1 MIAEF
6 YFLKTTCMHS
16 IYPVHAHPRVSF
28 IVPINLFRQDAS
40 DFNGFFK
47 NNISDDQEEKICIK
61 QRAQYYFNPNLEET
75 NGIIYPCNENCT
87 R

>member
-1 MIAEF
+1 MLLTLMD
-6 YFLKTTCMHS
+6 FL
-16 IYPVHAHPRVSF
+16 
-28 IVPINLFRQDAS
+28 
-40 DFNGFFK
+40 K